1 MSAYD
6 DALNSVNAS
15 IAELSARRPE
25 VPFGS
30 VDATTLDE
38 DIAYLQNKRDQIN
51 QQQVIET
58 LAALQASTT
67 LNHLESLIST
77 VNETTDSLEDTA
89 NLLGTAAQIVSAVA
103 ALVAFILPLVA

>member
-6 DALNSVNAS
+6 DALNSVNTS
-15 IAELSARRPE
+15 ISELAARRPD

-51 QQQVIET
+51 QQQVSVT
-58 LAALQASTT
+58 LAALQAGAT
-67 LNHLESLIST
+67 LDRLDSLIGN
-77 VNETTDSLEDTA
+77 VDETTESLEDTE

-103 ALVAFILPLVA
+103 ALVAFVLPLVA